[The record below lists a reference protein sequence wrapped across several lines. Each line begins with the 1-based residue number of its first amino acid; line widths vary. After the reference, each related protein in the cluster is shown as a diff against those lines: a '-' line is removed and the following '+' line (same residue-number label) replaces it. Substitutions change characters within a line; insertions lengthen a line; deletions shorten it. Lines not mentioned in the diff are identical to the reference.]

1 MNKALPPYLRAKYQL
16 IGTVTFTAFFSLFF
30 ILVSIPFS
38 HNIWFELKASGAF
51 ILSLAFY
58 LASLGCIIVSK
69 RVMYLT
75 RFSLEM
81 NYLQYFLWNLGE
93 IVLICILYVG
103 FTLWGNREGIIDT
116 SGITTLRLFEGAF
129 IYSFL
134 CVAIPY
140 IIAGMFFAIID
151 KNKTIRLMN
160 THDVVTDEVPE
171 PGHDS
176 RKVTLYDNSG
186 VMKLSVSLD
195 NLFYIESDDNYVMVW
210 YTDNSGALKK
220 YMIRCRLKTIEA
232 SFQGSSLVR
241 CHRKY
246 IVNLDK
252 VRILRKEKEGY
263 FLELENDSIPP
274 IAVTK
279 TYAFNVLPRFC
290 E

>member
-1 MNKALPPYLRAKYQL
+1 MNKALPAYLRAKYQL

-30 ILVSIPFS
+30 MLVSIPFS
-38 HNIWFELKASGAF
+38 HNAWFALNSSAAF

-58 LASLGCIIVSK
+58 LAGLACVIVSK

-75 RFSLEM
+75 RFSFVM
-81 NYLQYFLWNLGE
+81 TYWQYILWNLAE
-93 IVLICILYVG
+93 IVLICIIYVG
-103 FTLWGNREGIIDT
+103 FTLWGGRQGIIDT
-116 SGITTLRLFEGAF
+116 GGLSPLRIFEGAF
-129 IYSFL
+129 IYSL
-134 CVAIPY
+134 IGLAIPY

-151 KNKTIRLMN
+151 KNKIIRLMN
-160 THDVVTDEVPE
+160 TKDVVTDELPQ

-220 YMIRCRLKTIEA
+220 YMIRCRLKAIEA

-252 VRILRKEKEGY
+252 VRILRKEKDGY
-263 FLELENDSIPP
+263 ELELENDAIPP